1 MSPASWLTAKRVRVH
16 GLLLAAGL
24 WTVYAV
30 NMSTPGLLD
39 RNGLV
44 KGTDFL
50 HFYTLGSLALR
61 GHGDLLYNMRAQ
73 ADLARELVAQA
84 PNSLYVPLYGPQVSL
99 FFAPFARLP
108 YGWAVTAWLAVNILI
123 YAFCCHAV
131 WRICPNLHPYPW
143 TVLILAIAFP
153 GFFHLL
159 AWGQTSGL
167 ALLCFTLAFLALRTD
182 HTFLA
187 GLAIGSLIFKP
198 QLGVTAAVV
207 FLLARQWRVVAGAL
221 MAAFVQ
227 LAAAWMHYGAP
238 IMRDY
243 WHALIHMKDVLPL
256 LEPRLYQTH
265 SLRSFWSLLLPWPSV
280 AFGLYVVSAVAIL
293 VLAVRVW
300 SSRAS
305 LSLRFSSLLL
315 ATVLVSPH
323 LTVYDLVI
331 LAPTF
336 LLLGDWALAQH
347 EELFASRIQQFLYLC
362 YPLFLMGPLARI
374 THVQL
379 SVLAMTALLWICWR
393 ISLAIPSPAET
404 NITVS
409 S

>member
-1 MSPASWLTAKRVRVH
+1 MSPASWLTAKRIRVH
-16 GLLLAAGL
+16 GLLLAICL

-61 GHGDLLYNMRAQ
+61 GRGDLLYNMRAQ
-73 ADLARELVAQA
+73 ADLAREFVAQA
-84 PNSLYVPLYGPQVSL
+84 PDSLYVPLYGPQVSL

-108 YGWAVTAWLAVNILI
+108 YGWALTAWLAVNILI
-123 YAFCCHAV
+123 YALCCRAV
-131 WRICPNLHPYPW
+131 WKICPRLRPYPG

-167 ALLCFTLAFLALRTD
+167 ALLCFTLALLALENER
-182 HTFLA
+182 TFLA

-207 FLLARQWRVVAGAL
+207 FLLARQWKVVGGAL
-221 MAAFVQ
+221 MAASLQ
-227 LAAAWMHYGAP
+227 LAVAWMHYGAA
-238 IMRDY
+238 IMRAY
-243 WHALIHMKDVLPL
+243 WHALIYMKDVLSL

-280 AFGLYVVSAVAIL
+280 AFALYVVSAVAIL
-293 VLAVRVW
+293 
-300 SSRAS
+300 
-305 LSLRFSSLLL
+305 
-315 ATVLVSPH
+315 
-323 LTVYDLVI
+323 
-331 LAPTF
+331 
-336 LLLGDWALAQH
+336 
-347 EELFASRIQQFLYLC
+347 ASRRSGLEH
-362 YPLFLMGPLARI
+362 PGPRSHSASRRC
-374 THVQL
+374 
-379 SVLAMTALLWICWR
+379 CWPR
-393 ISLAIPSPAET
+393 CWCRPI
-404 NITVS
+404 
-409 S
+409 

>member
-1 MSPASWLTAKRVRVH
+1 
-16 GLLLAAGL
+16 
-24 WTVYAV
+24 
-30 NMSTPGLLD
+30 
-39 RNGLV
+39 
-44 KGTDFL
+44 
-50 HFYTLGSLALR
+50 
-61 GHGDLLYNMRAQ
+61 
-73 ADLARELVAQA
+73 
-84 PNSLYVPLYGPQVSL
+84 
-99 FFAPFARLP
+99 
-108 YGWAVTAWLAVNILI
+108 
-123 YAFCCHAV
+123 
-131 WRICPNLHPYPW
+131 
-143 TVLILAIAFP
+143 
-153 GFFHLL
+153 
-159 AWGQTSGL
+159 
-167 ALLCFTLAFLALRTD
+167 
-182 HTFLA
+182 
-187 GLAIGSLIFKP
+187 
-198 QLGVTAAVV
+198 
-207 FLLARQWRVVAGAL
+207 
-221 MAAFVQ
+221 
-227 LAAAWMHYGAP
+227 
-238 IMRDY
+238 
-243 WHALIHMKDVLPL
+243 
-256 LEPRLYQTH
+256 
-265 SLRSFWSLLLPWPSV
+265 
-280 AFGLYVVSAVAIL
+280 VSAVAIL